1 MPSTKSTIGGLIERL
16 ESLLGQN
23 AAHPSPGSGLANG
36 IGSAIGTAF
45 ADDDGKGLVGS
56 FAGGVLGGGAG
67 LIAGLLRSLFGGG
80 SDAEPVLPSYE
91 KPGALFFE
99 YDVNEMQRTA
109 AQARTAEE
117 PGRPAEL
124 ASGNVNQAKSPSPT
138 VIVQVNALD
147 AQSFSARSDDIAS
160 AVREALA
167 RNHALRD
174 EIWED

>member
-1 MPSTKSTIGGLIERL
+1 VPSTKSTIGGLIERL

-23 AAHPSPGSGLANG
+23 AAQTSSGSGLANG
-36 IGSAIGTAF
+36 IGSAFDKAI
-45 ADDDGKGLVGS
+45 ADGDNRDLVS
-56 FAGGVLGGGAG
+56 SLSGGVLGGGAG
-67 LIAGLLRSLFGGG
+67 LIAGLLRSLFGGE

-99 YDVNEMQRTA
+99 YDVNEMRRTA
-109 AQARTAEE
+109 AQSRTAEE
-117 PGRPAEL
+117 PERPSEQ
-124 ASGNVNQAKSPSPT
+124 ASGNVNQANSPSPT

-147 AQSFSARSDDIAS
+147 AQSFSSRSDDIAS